1 MDAFPISK
9 ILLPS
14 GLELRRRELEC
25 LYWVSRG
32 KSSMDIGSILGIS
45 RSTVETYIAQSCAK
59 LGVRTRV
66 EAAVIAVKSGWIA
79 HEGMAPR
86 PSDDGAPAEDIHT
99 GL

>member
-1 MDAFPISK
+1 MNALPASK
-9 ILLPS
+9 IRLPS

-45 RSTVETYIAQSCAK
+45 RSTVETYVSQACAK

-66 EAAVIAVKSGWIA
+66 EAAVIAVKSGWVQHDGIPA
-79 HEGMAPR
+79 IQTSGRMLG
-86 PSDDGAPAEDIHT
+86 DGASA
-99 GL
+99 GV